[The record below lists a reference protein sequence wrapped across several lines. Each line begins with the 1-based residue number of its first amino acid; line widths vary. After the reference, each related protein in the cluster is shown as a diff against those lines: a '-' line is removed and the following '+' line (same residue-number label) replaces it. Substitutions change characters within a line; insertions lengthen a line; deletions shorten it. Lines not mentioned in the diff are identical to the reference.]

1 MKVMGAN
8 GLMVQP
14 DSRAA
19 VSTTKEPL
27 ALQPAAGFYHEKMP
41 RDTEHDSPGRRRPI
55 RTPSASAGPFGPSL
69 ALRVRI
75 TVRGGQTTP
84 AGLSLDELLG
94 VEEGG
99 GCSIR
104 GVDGGS
110 RRV

>member
-8 GLMVQP
+8 GLMVQL

-41 RDTEHDSPGRRRPI
+41 RGTERCRSPRRP
-55 RTPSASAGPFGPSL
+55 RPHAPLLP
-69 ALRVRI
+69 LRVRM
-75 TVRGGQTTP
+75 TDHDDQTTP

-99 GCSIR
+99 GGSIR

-110 RRV
+110 RRD